1 MKGTGQRIWDL
12 SSSEDEFIDVLLDDP
27 DAAEIMDVDMRNRL
41 GPYVEVDGVD

>member
-12 SSSEDEFIDVLLDDP
+12 SSSEDDSINVILDDP